1 MTSVQIKNVPDET
14 LAVLKQRAA
23 RAHQSLQEYLLAGLI
38 AQARHETVEEVLERA
53 AGRAT
58 TKVTVAVA
66 TWAVRAERDRR

>member
-38 AQARHETVEEVLERA
+38 AQAKRETVEEVLQRA
-53 AGRAT
+53 AGRRSTSVTMADAT
-58 TKVTVAVA
+58 S
-66 TWAVRAERDRR
+66 AVRAERDRR